1 MYSTTYVASAAIDFA
16 KGNVEEEAIDS
27 PPSCSIG
34 LYFKVFTL
42 ANALKCTYPSN
53 IVVLQGINV
62 RHRGSQRE
70 RSRPL

>member
-34 LYFKVFTL
+34 RTLVYF
-42 ANALKCTYPSN
+42 PS
-53 IVVLQGINV
+53 
-62 RHRGSQRE
+62 
-70 RSRPL
+70 PLWGY